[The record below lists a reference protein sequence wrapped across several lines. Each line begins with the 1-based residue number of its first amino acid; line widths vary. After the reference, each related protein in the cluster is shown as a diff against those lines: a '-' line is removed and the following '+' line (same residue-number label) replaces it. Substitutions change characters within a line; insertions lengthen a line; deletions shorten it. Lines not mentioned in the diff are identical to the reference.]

1 MSSSNGY
8 AVNKETTRPF
18 RLYDPKKKLYYPW
31 RCYKYH
37 RNAIIGALIEV
48 KWAAITTTI
57 EVIDVRY
64 GQLIGQYTRTP
75 TSVVFVKEKSNVR
88 D

>member
-8 AVNKETTRPF
+8 PVVEDTKRPF
-18 RLYDPKKKLYYPW
+18 RLYDPVKKSNLPS

-37 RNAIIGALIEV
+37 DNAIISTLIEV
-48 KWAAITTTI
+48 KRAKVGTTI

-64 GQLIGQYTRTP
+64 GQLIGQYTRGISAIT
-75 TSVVFVKEKSNVR
+75 FHKEKRNVR